1 MGRWGSAGGDPAHP
15 LRGEKAH
22 SMEPLW
28 AEPPGED
35 APGEVWDSQQIPKAS
50 TAPGVPGSVLLVMER
65 VSACHG
71 SAGVK

>member
-1 MGRWGSAGGDPAHP
+1 
-15 LRGEKAH
+15 
-22 SMEPLW
+22 MEPLW